1 MERGADA
8 DIFVLLHDGK
18 QLSEDRA
25 AGIVADADDPRTRC
39 PEGSELLIAP
49 IRLAVEVQAKLIEKR
64 QKLKAAPAQLFNE
77 RRVALTSAGSL
88 CILYESSV
96 ESCGFSGI
104 LKPCTY
110 GDDPAP
116 GRRIVIL
123 RPGSAFST
131 SYAAVSPA
139 RPPPIISRSVFTAYL
154 VSQIPPFAMEP
165 TFCTKRLR

>member
-1 MERGADA
+1 MLMTRGHDA
-8 DIFVLLHDGK
+8 
-18 QLSEDRA
+18 R
-25 AGIVADADDPRTRC
+25 
-39 PEGSELLIAP
+39 GSELLIAP

-77 RRVALTSAGSL
+77 RRVALTLPEASVS
-88 CILYESSV
+88 CMKSSV

-123 RPGSAFST
+123 RPGPAFST
-131 SYAAVSPA
+131 SYAPSA
-139 RPPPIISRSVFTAYL
+139 R
-154 VSQIPPFAMEP
+154 QD
-165 TFCTKRLR
+165 RLQ

>member
-25 AGIVADADDPRTRC
+25 AGIVADADDPRARC

-88 CILYESSV
+88 CILYEK
-96 ESCGFSGI
+96 F
-104 LKPCTY
+104 
-110 GDDPAP
+110 
-116 GRRIVIL
+116 RRIL
-123 RPGSAFST
+123 RIQRHIE
-131 SYAAVSPA
+131 AVYI
-139 RPPPIISRSVFTAYL
+139 RG
-154 VSQIPPFAMEP
+154 
-165 TFCTKRLR
+165 